1 MKVMLRAI
9 LPFAFTLA
17 GVAASP
23 ATPPATWG
31 ANGHRVVATIAERHL
46 LPVTRFRIRELIGP
60 YPLAQVAN
68 WADSYRGTPEGA
80 HTAPWHYVNV
90 RPGQEYV
97 DPPGDAPQNIIQA
110 MRLQERILRDISH
123 SRDERAMALKFLVHF
138 IADIHQ
144 PLHAG
149 LASDRGGNLVR
160 VQWFGDPTN
169 LHTVWDTRLL
179 EHQQLSYT
187 EYVEFLDHAEPPE
200 IAMWQASGYLVW
212 MRESQ
217 ALRDTVYALPAAQQ
231 GALPDLRWDYVNAM
245 TPIMEQRLLQAGIRL
260 AAVLNRVLGGSPES
274 E

>member
-1 MKVMLRAI
+1 MKMTRRIV
-9 LPFAFTLA
+9 LPCVLA
-17 GVAASP
+17 VASVAATP
-23 ATPPATWG
+23 ASPPAAWG

-68 WADSYRGTPEGA
+68 WADAYRGTPEGA

-90 RPGQEYV
+90 APGQDYV
-97 DPPGDAPQNIIQA
+97 DPAGDEPQNIIQA
-110 MRLQERILRDISH
+110 MRLQERILRDTTRSA
-123 SRDERAMALKFLVHF
+123 DERAMALKFLVHF

-149 LASDRGGNLVR
+149 MASDRGGNLVR
-160 VQWFGDPTN
+160 VEWFGAPTN
-169 LHTVWDTRLL
+169 LHTVWDTRLI

-187 EYVEFLDHAEPPE
+187 EYVEFLDHAEPHE

-217 ALRDTVYALPAAQQ
+217 ALRDTVYTLPSAQQ
-231 GALPDLRWDYVNAM
+231 GASPDLRWDYVNAM
-245 TPIMEQRLLQAGIRL
+245 TPIMEQRLLQAGMRL
-260 AAVLNRVLGGSPES
+260 AAVLNRSLGGSPQTQ
-274 E
+274 